1 MDAPPQSSLCQL
13 NGPTGEGVGVSCEDL
28 IMLRMDDDGM
38 MIREVALE
46 REQAQR
52 HQELVF
58 GGRYQ

>member
-1 MDAPPQSSLCQL
+1 
-13 NGPTGEGVGVSCEDL
+13 
-28 IMLRMDDDGM
+28 MLRMDDDGM